1 MKIQVTLTAEGAKRL
16 IAHAIA
22 GLPEVQSAMA
32 NGKILLKGSTTVSA
46 VSEILCGTPLRICGR
61 IDSLGTATANKKTEG
76 AHSLMLVKGKP
87 ENIDSCFAEAAEN
100 MEPGDIC
107 IAGANLV
114 DIDGRAAIMAGSPL
128 GGAPLRV
135 LASLQT
141 EGVKTIIAAGL
152 EKYAP
157 CCLDDSL
164 AAASRK
170 GIGFAMGMASGLV
183 PIAGQVINEVDA
195 AYILGAEEVC
205 VIGRGGIAGCEGGT
219 TLAVTVK
226 DDCAEDFFETVR
238 EANRLGASAVSGEK
252 ESLASCLA
260 THCGPTGAGHKSC
273 CYRAERLKNRSGE

>member
-1 MKIQVTLTAEGAKRL
+1 MKIQVTLTAEGAKRF
-16 IAHAIA
+16 IAKAIA
-22 GLPEVQSAMA
+22 ELPEVQSAMT
-32 NGKILLKGSTTVSA
+32 NGRILLKGSTTVSA
-46 VSEILCGTPLRICGR
+46 VSEILCGVPLRICGR
-61 IDSLGTATANKKTEG
+61 IDPLGTATANKKTNG
-76 AHSLMLVKGKP
+76 AHSLMLNRGEP
-87 ENIDSCFAEAAEN
+87 QNIDSCFAEEAEN

-141 EGVKTIIAAGL
+141 EGVRTIIAAGL

-164 AAASRK
+164 SAASRK
-170 GIGFAMGMASGLV
+170 GIRLAMGMASGLV
-183 PIAGQVINEVDA
+183 SIAGQVINEVDA
-195 AYILGAEEVC
+195 SYILGAEDVC

-219 TLAVTVK
+219 TLSVTVK
-226 DDCAEDFFETVR
+226 DEIAEEFFEMVR
-238 EANRLGASAVSGEK
+238 EANRLGARAVSGEK
-252 ESLASCLA
+252 ESLSSCLA

>member
-1 MKIQVTLTAEGAKRL
+1 MVSRENPSVARPPQMSRESTSRPNWSVPRRWANEYPANLFLTSMVVGSHGAARG
-16 IAHAIA
+16 AHKA
-22 GLPEVQSAMA
+22 S
-32 NGKILLKGSTTVSA
+32 
-46 VSEILCGTPLRICGR
+46 
-61 IDSLGTATANKKTEG
+61 TATANKKTDG
-76 AHSLMLVKGKP
+76 AHSLMLNRGEP
-87 ENIDSCFAEAAEN
+87 QNIDSCFAEEAEN

-141 EGVKTIIAAGL
+141 EGVRTIIAAGL

-164 AAASRK
+164 SAASRK
-170 GIGFAMGMASGLV
+170 GIRLAMGMASGLV
-183 PIAGQVINEVDA
+183 SIAGQVINEVDA
-195 AYILGAEEVC
+195 SYILGAEDVC

-219 TLAVTVK
+219 TLSVTVK
-226 DDCAEDFFETVR
+226 DEIAEEFFEMVR
-238 EANRLGASAVSGEK
+238 EANRLGARAVSGEK
-252 ESLASCLA
+252 ESLSSCLA